1 MEGKRLGSS
10 RGSEA
15 SNEASNESEGIS
27 EADYAAYARF
37 VIASSK
43 IPAAQSRSR
52 TRTAAAATGARR
64 EPKLQ
69 HQRIVAPVPNVCD
82 HDCLVRLPIGG
93 TSKFE
98 RPVSDASRRSSRE
111 RHHHLDE
118 AGRQQRAHVDLRDLA
133 AVLLQLGGLLHPPR
147 GPCDGV
153 ETRTTREMTTNRAWT
168 SEVPWLAVRP
178 PGDGSGSETRVFS
191 NKVNRITCMP
201 IYSKVPQ
208 LPLQPSPRPPSRHAF
223 SSGSPVSTRDRSQT
237 CGRSRPR
244 RLDSD

>member
-1 MEGKRLGSS
+1 MHLATASESGSPRAVKTRRRNRVPASWKVKGSRSS

-37 VIASSK
+37 VIASSN
-43 IPAAQSRSR
+43 IPAAKQSRSR

-69 HQRIVAPVPNVCD
+69 HQRVVAPVPNVCD

-98 RPVSDASRRSSRE
+98 RPVSDSSRRSSRE

-118 AGRQQRAHVDLRDLA
+118 AGRQQRAHVDLRDLRGGIT
-133 AVLLQLGGLLHPPR
+133 AVGRPVAPAERTLRRSRNTNDSRDDDESCMDER
-147 GPCDGV
+147 GPLVGG
-153 ETRTTREMTTNRAWT
+153 A
-168 SEVPWLAVRP
+168 A
-178 PGDGSGSETRVFS
+178 
-191 NKVNRITCMP
+191 
-201 IYSKVPQ
+201 
-208 LPLQPSPRPPSRHAF
+208 A
-223 SSGSPVSTRDRSQT
+223 
-237 CGRSRPR
+237 GRWFW
-244 RLDSD
+244 